1 MLTTLK
7 RWIQSTIGVSSKEA
21 NAFIILLPGLFLVIF
36 SQPFYRWLWVGN
48 EPLTIQ
54 ESVLMD
60 SLIAKNNHDKI
71 LRKDSIQFH
80 TFNPN
85 LASVEELIS
94 VGITKAVAKRIEQ
107 YRVKGGKFRVKT
119 DLKKMYGM
127 DSLLF
132 LTLAPY
138 VDLPE
143 KLVNST
149 RASDLKVPSRIIEFD
164 LNKADT
170 ADFKSIKGIGPV
182 LANRILNHR
191 KSLGGFVSRTQL
203 NEVYGLDSLVLSEL
217 QAFQV
222 ASDFVPI
229 QLKVNELNEQ
239 ELEKH
244 PYLSL
249 KQAKAILT
257 YKVQHGKFSTIDD
270 LKNVRLLDARL
281 IQKIEPYIS
290 FE

>member
-1 MLTTLK
+1 
-7 RWIQSTIGVSSKEA
+7 
-21 NAFIILLPGLFLVIF
+21 
-36 SQPFYRWLWVGN
+36 
-48 EPLTIQ
+48 
-54 ESVLMD
+54 MD

-182 LANRILNHR
+182 LANRILNYR

>member
-182 LANRILNHR
+182 LANRILNYR